1 MHVLKE
7 STFYHFAITMMVV
20 QTTYN
25 VNENARP
32 AQLVLV
38 FSNLSA
44 TEYMYRIE

>member
-7 STFYHFAITMMVV
+7 SIFYHFAIIVMVV

-32 AQLVLV
+32 AQLLVV

-44 TEYMYRIE
+44 TEYMHGIE